1 MAVSRLEALQDSI
14 AHAHGISDPKSDSY
28 KLRNPLLIRSFA
40 MPGKNEVDEK
50 GRRVFSSMISG
61 YRAGL
66 FDLQLKIEG
75 KSRAKL
81 KQDDPLSS
89 LLAVYEL
96 KEPLEQKR
104 VLRFLRPALNDES
117 ITTSTPLS
125 HFLGN

>member
-1 MAVSRLEALQDSI
+1 MAVTRLEALQDAI
-14 AHAHGISDPKSDSY
+14 AHANRIQEPESDAY

-40 MPGKNEVDEK
+40 LPGKNEVDEK
-50 GRRVFSSMISG
+50 GRRVFNSMISG

-81 KQDDPLSS
+81 RPEDPLSS
-89 LLAVYEL
+89 LLCVYGL
-96 KEPLEQKR
+96 KEPSEHKR

-117 ITTSTPLS
+117 LTTSTPIS
-125 HFLGN
+125 HFLEA

>member
-1 MAVSRLEALQDSI
+1 MVSRLEGLLDSI
-14 AHAHGISDPKSDSY
+14 AHANLIQEPKSDAY

-40 MPGKNEVDEK
+40 LPGKNEVDEK
-50 GRRVFSSMISG
+50 GRRVFNSMISG

-81 KQDDPLSS
+81 KPEDPLSS
-89 LLAVYEL
+89 LLGVYGL
-96 KEPLEQKR
+96 QLPGDHKR

-117 ITTSTPLS
+117 ISTSTPLAF
-125 HFLGN
+125 FLENK